1 MNDSEMDKLFEQALS
16 GPRPRDAF
24 RAQVLRDSTAALA
37 KRPARRKHWQAAALV
52 AAGILIAATSF
63 VLGRASMSAA
73 PVEKPKVAQQP
84 IETPETVLV
93 SADLVA
99 WLKAARLFE
108 KLGMEQRVNLAYNR
122 ASKLLPSRVHTAGG
136 PSQRAFAAE
145 AESCVELPT
154 EPLSR
159 DIQSILA
166 QSFGD

>member
-1 MNDSEMDKLFEQALS
+1 MNDSEMDKLFEQAFS
-16 GPRPRDAF
+16 GPGPRDAF

-37 KRPARRKHWQAAALV
+37 ERPARRKHWQAAALV

-63 VLGRASMSAA
+63 VLGRASMSAT

-108 KLGMEQRVNLAYNR
+108 QLGMEQRVNLAYER
-122 ASKLLPSRVHTAGG
+122 AARLVPSRVRGISEGVNTALVAKFDG
-136 PSQRAFAAE
+136 E
-145 AESCVELPT
+145 AEPSSELGPG
-154 EPLSR
+154 
-159 DIQSILA
+159 DFQSILA
-166 QSFGD
+166 QSLGD